1 MHDWVVINRNNKGE
15 VIEDLSTYP
24 VSEEFRASIDKA
36 FHPDNW
42 KENQGDADLVNSE
55 QNRTNVKFEIEK

>member
-1 MHDWVVINRNNKGE
+1 MDWVVINRNNKGE

-42 KENQGDADLVNSE
+42 LKEGEEKFKEVTKYDNKLV
-55 QNRTNVKFEIEK
+55 